1 MAVPFAL
8 GKVLDFIYSS
18 DKDKMRQNLNNLA
31 ALLFVVFLI
40 GGACN
45 FGRVY
50 LMNISGRILLFLI
63 SPFHSNEMF
72 GFKLYVS

>member
-8 GKVLDFIYSS
+8 GKVIDLIYTS
-18 DKDKMRQNLNNLA
+18 DPEIMKQNLDRLTIT
-31 ALLFVVFLI
+31 LFCIFLF

-50 LMNISGRILLFLI
+50 LMNISG
-63 SPFHSNEMF
+63 
-72 GFKLYVS
+72 KLYSYYISIYGYSIIN